1 MKVCITAAG
10 SEISSDSDP
19 RFGRCRYFIFADSES
34 GELEAFENEAAS
46 GGGAGVKAAGFVAQK
61 KPDCVVTGNIGP
73 NAFSAL
79 KAAGIDVYTGCSG
92 KVAGV
97 LKALKAG
104 EYSKADAATGG
115 SHQGMRS

>member
-10 SEISSDSDP
+10 SQNNSDSDP
-19 RFGRCRYFIFADSES
+19 RFGRCRYFIFTDSES
-34 GELEAFENEAAS
+34 GEYEAFENQAAS
-46 GGGAGVKAAGFVAQK
+46 GEGAGVKAAGFVAQK

-92 KVAGV
+92 NAAEV

-104 EYSKADAATGG
+104 EYSKADGATGA
-115 SHQGMRS
+115 SHQGMRN